1 MTDSLPGLLS
11 SGSSGPP
18 PPTPPHRKRVRVGR
32 LLIAV
37 VVMAAVVVLAAVG
50 LNAVLGS
57 LHVGGPSAAD
67 YTGDGSGSVTVQVPE
82 GAVSTQIGRTLA
94 AQDVVKSAAAFQ
106 DAAQSDPRSRSIQPG
121 FYKLRHEMKASSAL
135 SLLLDPSSRV
145 ESTFTIAE
153 GADLRSA
160 LPVIAKATR
169 IPLAKL
175 QEAAKR
181 PQDLGLPAYATT
193 APNSPEGFI
202 FPATY
207 SARPD
212 ASATDVLKMMVAKY
226 RDVAS
231 GLDLENGARAQGLT
245 PLQVVTLASIVEREV
260 AHPGDRGKVTRVVL
274 NRLKDTNQFPTLGMD
289 STVRYALNDYQG
301 PLTQSKLDVDSPF
314 NTRKFPGF
322 PPGPIG
328 APGEAALYAALHP
341 TPGPWTFFVSLPK
354 ENKTF
359 FTASSSEF
367 NSLQERYRAE
377 TGGG

>member
-1 MTDSLPGLLS
+1 VTDSLPGLLS
-11 SGSSGPP
+11 SGSADPGPRP
-18 PPTPPHRKRVRVGR
+18 PRHPGVRVGR
-32 LLIAV
+32 LLVAV
-37 VVMAAVVVLAAVG
+37 AVLAGLVVLAALG
-50 LNAVLGS
+50 LNSVLTRLHIGGS
-57 LHVGGPSAAD
+57 SAAD
-67 YTGDGSGSVTVQVPE
+67 YSGQGSGSVTVQVFE
-82 GAVSTQIGRTLA
+82 GAVATQIGKTLA
-94 AQDVVKSAAAFQ
+94 TQGVVKSAAAFQ
-106 DAAQSDPRSRSIQPG
+106 DAAQSDSRSRSIQPG
-121 FYKLRHEMKASSAL
+121 YYRLRHEMKAAAAL

-153 GADLRSA
+153 GADLRTA

-181 PQDLGLPAYATT
+181 PQDLGLPAYAT

-212 ASATDVLKMMVAKY
+212 ATATDVLKIMVAKY

-231 GLDLENGARAQGLT
+231 GLGLENAARAEGLT

-260 AHPGDRGKVTRVVL
+260 AHKDDRGKVARVVL
-274 NRLKDTNQFPTLGMD
+274 NRLKDTADFPTLGMD
-289 STVRYALNDYQG
+289 STTRYALQDYQG
-301 PLTQSKLDVDSPF
+301 PLTQSRLDTNSPY

-328 APGEAALYAALHP
+328 APGEAALNAALHP
-341 TPGPWTFFVSLPK
+341 TAGPWTYFVSLPK

-359 FTASSSEF
+359 FTDSTAEF
-367 NSLQERYRAE
+367 NRLQGRYNTE